1 MHQSTC
7 RFHAQLETATA
18 TAATQN
24 YYQKKVGMKRKVRHK
39 NKDPGVL
46 GANYGQLAD
55 GPTRRRIKSSRDV
68 GELVLN
74 PIQLIRS

>member
-1 MHQSTC
+1 MYRDDSSSFFC
-7 RFHAQLETATA
+7 
-18 TAATQN
+18 
-24 YYQKKVGMKRKVRHK
+24 
-39 NKDPGVL
+39 VL
-46 GANYGQLAD
+46 IKHLSRRVLPIAKMNYGQLAD

>member
-1 MHQSTC
+1 
-7 RFHAQLETATA
+7 
-18 TAATQN
+18 
-24 YYQKKVGMKRKVRHK
+24 MKRKVRHK

-68 GELVLN
+68 GELVVN

>member
-1 MHQSTC
+1 MFYSD
-7 RFHAQLETATA
+7 FY
-18 TAATQN
+18 AAAWMGQE
-24 YYQKKVGMKRKVRHK
+24 GGG
-39 NKDPGVL
+39 DGW
-46 GANYGQLAD
+46 NYGQLAD